1 MRQSLIAAVVVFV
14 AACGGGS
21 CSGNQGPPSAMSVAQ
36 NSSDFSGVKLCAES
50 GTYDNYL
57 KTEQAK
63 APTRYPTDNKT
74 WDNLKAAGANDAYV
88 AEYAD
93 STSNCGQFGSLTTGK
108 NAEVFAIR
116 FKDSTSAAASYK
128 NRGSLVNFN
137 DSQIAT
143 LKNAGATVNQG
154 SATGLGANSI
164 VVAFSIPGG
173 ILYVA
178 LWQNKEFELALVIV
192 NLPNID
198 GKAVATKINGR
209 VR

>member
-1 MRQSLIAAVVVFV
+1 
-14 AACGGGS
+14 
-21 CSGNQGPPSAMSVAQ
+21 MSVAQ
-36 NSSDFSGVKLCAES
+36 NSSDFSGVKLCDVS
-50 GTYDNYL
+50 GTYDHYL
-57 KTEQAK
+57 KSEK
-63 APTRYPTDNKT
+63 ANSAT

-93 STSNCGQFGSLTTGK
+93 STSNCGQFGALTTGK
-108 NAEVFAIR
+108 NAQVFAIR

-128 NRGSLVNFN
+128 NRGSLVNLT
-137 DSQIAT
+137 DSQLAT

-154 SATGLGANSI
+154 AATGLGANSI
-164 VVAFSIPGG
+164 VVAFNIPGG

-178 LWQNKEFELALVIV
+178 LWQTKEFELALVMV

-209 VR
+209 VS

>member
-1 MRQSLIAAVVVFV
+1 MRQSLIAAVLVFV
-14 AACGGGS
+14 AGCGGGS
-21 CSGNQGPPSAMSVAQ
+21 GTQGPPSAMSVAQ
-36 NSSDFSGVKLCAES
+36 NASDFSGVKLCAES
-50 GTYDNYL
+50 GTYDHYL
-57 KTEQAK
+57 KSEQAK
-63 APTRYPTDNKT
+63 APTRYATDNAT
-74 WDNLKAAGANDAYV
+74 WGNLKAAGANDAYV

-93 STSNCGQFGSLTTGK
+93 STSNCGQFGTLTTGK
-108 NAEVFAIR
+108 NSEVFAIR
-116 FKDSTSAAASYK
+116 FKDSTSAAAAYK
-128 NRGSLVNFN
+128 NRGSLVNFT

-143 LKNAGATVNQG
+143 LKNAGATVDQG

-178 LWQNKEFELALVIV
+178 LWQNKEFELALLIV

>member
-1 MRQSLIAAVVVFV
+1 
-14 AACGGGS
+14 
-21 CSGNQGPPSAMSVAQ
+21 MSVAQ

-50 GTYDNYL
+50 GTYDHYL
-57 KTEQAK
+57 KSEQTRD
-63 APTRYPTDNKT
+63 PTRYPTDTKT
-74 WDNLKAAGANDAYV
+74 WDSLKAAGANDAYV

-93 STSNCGQFGSLTTGK
+93 STSNCGQFGQLTTGK
-108 NAEVFAIR
+108 NAEIFAIR

-128 NRGSLVNFN
+128 NRGSLVNFT

-154 SATGLGANSI
+154 AATGLGANSI
-164 VVAFSIPGG
+164 TVAFSIPGG

-209 VR
+209 VS